1 MCVCVRR
8 RVSEVINEKFG
19 RQDVVWAKDWGWSK
33 SQPVDKRTI
42 RRRKEQDEHCSPPR
56 RVGVGEAREAR
67 TSAALAAPDAGKGA
81 RRRLCD

>member
-1 MCVCVRR
+1 MESDRR

-33 SQPVDKRTI
+33 PQPVDK

-56 RVGVGEAREAR
+56 RVGAGEASWPEAR
-67 TSAALAAPDAGKGA
+67 TSAALAAPGAGKGA
-81 RRRLCD
+81 RRRLFG